1 MSFERAALALLLG
14 LVFGSFV
21 TALVHRVPRGMAL
34 LGDRSRCPACGHV
47 LGWRDLVPLLSWL
60 TSRGRCR
67 HCGQTIS
74 FRYPMIEIASA
85 LLVLLV
91 AARQAEPLAAA
102 LLALMAVL
110 LLAIALIDLEKRII
124 PNRLLLA
131 LLPIGLAYRLT
142 VDADPLD
149 MLGGLALAL
158 ALGLGLAFG
167 YAKLRGRPGLGMGDV
182 KFLALAGLVLGF
194 SGFPVFLLLAGLL
207 GVVTGLG
214 WRLAGRG
221 SRFPFGPA
229 LAATLLIVLL
239 FPSLSRL

>member
-14 LVFGSFV
+14 LVFGSFA
-21 TALVHRVPRGMAL
+21 TALVHRVPRRMAL
-34 LGDRSRCPACGHV
+34 LADRSRCPACGHV

-67 HCGQTIS
+67 HCGQAIS
-74 FRYPMIEIASA
+74 GRYPMIEIASA
-85 LLVLLV
+85 LLFLLV

-124 PNRLLLA
+124 PNSLLLA
-131 LLPIGLAYRLT
+131 LLPIGLAYRLA

-149 MLGGLALAL
+149 MLAGLAVAL
-158 ALGLGLAFG
+158 ALGLGLAIG

-182 KFLALAGLVLGF
+182 KFLALAGLALGF

-207 GVVTGLG
+207 GVATGLG

-221 SRFPFGPA
+221 SRFPFAPA
-229 LAATLLIVLL
+229 LAAALLIVLL
-239 FPSLSRL
+239 FPDLSRL